1 MSKGQKGLSGSDR
14 GFAQIEKDL
23 RDMRRSGESRATA
36 PITLAEQL
44 ERVKLLE
51 TFDGR
56 YPNYGAW
63 EYQVYEDCRDARVPL
78 GLISESGYYPRMWKA
93 DGFDQKITPLEF
105 SKMLRGR
112 MKF

>member
-23 RDMRRSGESRATA
+23 RDMRRSGETRATA
-36 PITLAEQL
+36 PITLAQQL
-44 ERVKLLE
+44 ERVKFLE

-63 EYQVYEDCRDARVPL
+63 EFQVYEDCREARVPL
-78 GLISESGYYPRMWKA
+78 GLISESGYFPRMWKT
-93 DGFDQKITPLEF
+93 DGYDLKITPKEF
-105 SKMLRGR
+105 TRILRDK